1 MSNTGNYKSKFDLLG
16 VLQAR
21 HREKVEFYDSLS
33 DEDRKGELGELT
45 LDEINELRARIWR
58 RSHDLGVKS
67 NLRFTRAE
75 KRAVLL
81 GCIGGSIMALAVFG
95 LIIGIVMS
103 V

>member
-1 MSNTGNYKSKFDLLG
+1 MNTGNYKSKFDLLD
-16 VLQAR
+16 VLQER
-21 HREKVEFYDSLS
+21 HREMVAFYDSLS
-33 DEDRKGELGELT
+33 AEDRKGELGQLT

-67 NLRFTRAE
+67 NVRFTKAE
-75 KRAVLL
+75 KRAILL
-81 GCIGGSIMALAVFG
+81 GCIGSAVTALAVFG